1 MADLNVSSSQQAPQ
15 NPLYEPGAALAGAG
29 GGNSDR
35 ATADALMGEADKHN
49 AAAAALGGKTAR
61 DTKPLM
67 DKYDKITDTP
77 LPKPDQE
84 KVPEAPKPQ
93 ADMQKNG
100 QEFMA
105 SAVLLASLAGAL
117 TRGHVTAA
125 LSSFGAAMK
134 GFQQGQLQAGEEA
147 FKEWKASSDRVIENN
162 KSAMDQYKLAFEDKK
177 ASAAEI
183 AQRVNMIATVNQD
196 SMMAEAARGQN
207 LATMAQLYNARF
219 SADRQF
225 AQSKD
230 QFEQTHDLAKRTAED
245 NLDKIGINTVGG
257 IKRIMD
263 MQQGMS
269 PDQQKKLMEV
279 VGWSHPTAMAASN
292 TESIDGYAD
301 MVGSY
306 RAPMPSAYAQ
316 RTPWGQAVMTAI
328 SQKYP
333 GFDGTR
339 YGAVQAVE
347 TAFDKGKQA
356 DTVRSFNVGIAHLD
370 TLDQLVDALNSGDVK
385 RVNAASNLFKEEF
398 GGTAPANFEAAKQVV
413 GDEVL
418 KAVIGAGGGVSDRE
432 KAQAVLNAA
441 RSPEQ
446 LKQVTETYR
455 HLMTG
460 QLTGLRQQYT
470 SANANDPTRAE
481 RFDEKLLP
489 RTRELLQ
496 GGGKP
501 QGAGAPPEAVKML
514 SDNPTPEMKA
524 HFDEVFGPGAADKA
538 LGGGG

>member
-29 GGNSDR
+29 GGNPDR
-35 ATADALMGEADKHN
+35 AAADALMGEADKHN

-84 KVPEAPKPQ
+84 KVPEAPKLQ

-230 QFEQTHDLAKRTAED
+230 QFEQTHDLAKQTATD
-245 NLDKIGINTVGG
+245 ALSKANINTPEGMKQ
-257 IKRIMD
+257 ILD
-263 MQQGMS
+263 MLDNMP
-269 PDQQKKLMEV
+269 PDKAQKLEQII
-279 VGWSHPTAMAASN
+279 GWTHPNAMTADKESGVEEMAK
-292 TESIDGYAD
+292 SIGE
-301 MVGSY
+301 Y
-306 RAPMPSAYAQ
+306 RSAPLAGNSI
-316 RTPWGQAVMTAI
+316 RTPVGAAIMQKLHQDYPNYDQSRWNAVNKVEVDFA
-328 SQKYP
+328 
-333 GFDGTR
+333 DGKNANTTR
-339 YGAVQAVE
+339 SLNVLVAH
-347 TAFDKGKQA
+347 A
-356 DTVRSFNVGIAHLD
+356 DVVRDLIKSM
-370 TLDQLVDALNSGDVK
+370 QSGDVK
-385 RVNAASNLFKEEF
+385 GLNAAQNLWSREI
-398 GGTAPANFEAAKQVV
+398 GGTAPGNFEAAKQVL
-413 GDEVL
+413 GDEIV
-418 KAVIGAGGGVSDRE
+418 KAVTGSAGALGDRE
-432 KAQAVLNAA
+432 HAKAVMDAANSPDQLNQVLDVYQRMAA
-441 RSPEQ
+441 
-446 LKQVTETYR
+446 
-455 HLMTG
+455 G
-460 QLTGLRQQYT
+460 QLNGLRQQFT
-470 SANANDPTRAE
+470 SVNELDPSRAE
-481 RFDEKLLP
+481 RFNKKLFP
-489 RTRELLQ
+489 RTIEILQ
-496 GGGKP
+496 GDGKP